1 MSTEQPTATSLF
13 SEFTGAVLDGGKI
26 GLAASLAQEI
36 TDTILM
42 NGAPDNEQIILHV
55 AIPGLTHAEVMP
67 TMRAFQRARWDDLL
81 AEIGDD
87 VCIVSEGSR

>member
-1 MSTEQPTATSLF
+1 MAAKADRVRAALMEYAPTA
-13 SEFTGAVLDGGKI
+13 
-26 GLAASLAQEI
+26 EI
-36 TDTILM
+36 TDT
-42 NGAPDNEQIILHV
+42 EQIILHV